1 MSNERKITLL
11 LPATGEP
18 LIMYCWLTNLQ
29 KYSHIFDNIFISVDC
44 MGKLNR
50 MDFIFIQ
57 NYLTRLYRKFP
68 NVRDNF
74 EYLVAQHGLNIDLM
88 LNRYEPDIQENV
100 LLMEEDDFIINPHLL
115 LEHVNDFFDNN
126 YDVLGVTRGSATP
139 YFLDSLRPLVRSRPG
154 LQIDTKLP
162 EYDSALSFWPTM
174 FLTKKKFLIKSS
186 REFYSKTWPSG
197 SVITIG
203 DKQVVLDRECNGDTF
218 VSYTYE
224 LYNNPELKKVKLLSN
239 TPENIND
246 HHVYR
251 TYHSSLH
258 DNQLLESVLD
268 TSVDFHVGSLS
279 TFLSNRF
286 WKPFSGK
293 YGEHDYIPS
302 MRRQKTLE
310 PTNCNNLE
318 IVEPYRRCLLMRE
331 MLHAIKDPKDF
342 EFYEIYEDNLN
353 RTIEIYETENDM
365 PSILKAY
372 NIHALTDKVNTDMY
386 KTISN
391 MIL

>member
-1 MSNERKITLL
+1 MSNERKISLL

-29 KYSHIFDNIFISVDC
+29 KYAHIFENMFISVDC
-44 MGKLNR
+44 MGKLNP

-68 NVRDNF
+68 NIRDNF

-88 LNRYEPDIQENV
+88 LNKYEPDIQENV

-115 LEHVNDFFDNN
+115 MEHIDDYFTNE

-139 YFLDSLRPLVRSRPG
+139 YFLDSLRPLVRNRPG

-162 EYDSALSFWPTM
+162 PDDSALSFWPTL
-174 FLTKKKFLIKSS
+174 FLSKKKFLIKSS
-186 REFYSKTWPSG
+186 REFYSKNWPSG
-197 SVITIG
+197 SVIKIG
-203 DKQVVLDRECNGDTF
+203 DEQVVLDRECNGDTF
-218 VSYTYE
+218 VAYSYE
-224 LYNNPELKKVKLLSN
+224 LYNNPELKKIKLLSN
-239 TPENIND
+239 TPENIN
-246 HHVYR
+246 HQHVYR

-258 DNQLLESVLD
+258 DNQLIDSIKT

-286 WKPFSGK
+286 WKPFKGE
-293 YGEHDYIPS
+293 YGEHAYIPS
-302 MRRQKTLE
+302 MYKQKRLE

-331 MLHAIKDPKDF
+331 LLHSIENPNDF
-342 EFYEIYEDNLN
+342 EFYSIYEENLN
-353 RTIEIYETENDM
+353 RTIGIYEKENDM
-365 PSILKAY
+365 VSILNAY
-372 NIHALTDKVNTDMY
+372 NIHGMKDKFNTDQY
-386 KTISN
+386 KTISE